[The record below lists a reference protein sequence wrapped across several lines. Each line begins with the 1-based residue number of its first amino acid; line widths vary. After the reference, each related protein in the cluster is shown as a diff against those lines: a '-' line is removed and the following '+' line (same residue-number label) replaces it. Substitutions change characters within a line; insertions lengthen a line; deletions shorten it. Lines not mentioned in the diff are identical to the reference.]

1 MIRLGVVNLN
11 SLMNKVRYVNDLM
24 CESGL
29 TALAVCETWLTSE
42 ISSSYVDVPGF
53 RFFRGD
59 VAGAVRKHGVGL
71 YVKDSLEC
79 VPIEVDIPNVLSVY
93 VGEWDVH
100 LLAVY
105 RPPSYSQED
114 NIRMLSF
121 ITDYTVDNDV
131 IIMGD
136 FNLPSLRWDLA
147 DMLDGYI
154 TRLDSLF
161 YDTFAVA
168 GLTQWVDQPTY
179 VPSGNVL
186 DLVLTSD
193 TNVVGNIEI
202 LPPLPNCHHCPV
214 VFEYLCHSVLVLD
227 NASELLQRQWFKANY
242 AGMNQE
248 LHGLDWDFLFG
259 DRDVGHCYDVF
270 LLELNRLIDK
280 YVPLAHNRGTPVW
293 LSPPPGAM
301 LRQRA
306 TAWKLY
312 KTLRHRLGRRHIE
325 SLAALDR
332 YLSLNKEY
340 RSYSRNKQCS
350 YESNIVCS
358 LGSNP
363 KLFHSY
369 IRRKKKGRPPVGP
382 LTMPYGTVSDDREMS
397 EVFVEYFGSIF
408 VGAAPVSPA
417 EHQVFD
423 GLMDPLDISYDSV
436 RNLLLKLNGS
446 SAPGPDSIHPQVLKS
461 CASALAYPLCTIFR
475 RSLNSASLP
484 SIWKHST
491 VTPILGP
498 KGRRQPLHYR
508 PVSLTSICCK
518 TMERIAGAHSV
529 EYLEGNGLLS
539 ANQFGFRAG
548 RSTEDQLLLFYGN
561 IASWVDKGFI
571 VDVIFLDFSKAFD
584 LVSHTLIV
592 TKLRLLGFDDALVNW
607 IRSFL
612 VGRTMSVSVSGK
624 LSSERSVTSGV
635 PQGSV
640 LGPILFLIYV
650 NHITKDVHSHWKAFA
665 DDFKLCVCYP
675 RDSDVENC
683 DAVQALQRDLNSL
696 CDVSK
701 SWGLRLNP
709 LKCYAMR
716 FGKGT
721 KPTEESNQYY
731 IEDQLLQFVESYKD
745 LGVTVDS
752 SLRFHQHIR
761 LLTAKAGGLM
771 GELLRSTVCRTKEF
785 MLTLFVSHIRP
796 IIDYCSCVWNVGYLE
811 DIRKLESIQRRWTRE
826 IDGLGGLD
834 YVARLKTVGLYSIQG
849 RLLRADLVKI
859 WKSFSAE
866 VDVGVAQLFEM
877 ARSVGT
883 RGHSFKMSIPVC
895 RSEVL
900 RRSFGVRRVILWNSL
915 PSKVVEAS
923 SVGTFKRLLDEF
935 LGDMLF
941 GVS

>member
-1 MIRLGVVNLN
+1 
-11 SLMNKVRYVNDLM
+11 MNKVAYVSDLM
-24 CESGL
+24 CGSGL

-42 ISSSYVDVPGF
+42 ISSSYVNLPGF

-71 YVKDSLEC
+71 YVKDSLNV
-79 VPIEVDIPNVLSVY
+79 VPIEVDIPNILSVY

-100 LLAVY
+100 LIAVY
-105 RPPSYSQED
+105 RPPSYSQEE
-114 NIRMLSF
+114 NLGLLSF
-121 ITDYTVDNDV
+121 LTEYTVDNDV

-147 DMLDGYI
+147 NMLDGYI
-154 TRLDSLF
+154 TPLDSLF

-186 DLVLTSD
+186 DLILTSD
-193 TNVVGNIEI
+193 VNVVGNIEI
-202 LPPLPNCHHCPV
+202 FPPLPNCHHCPV
-214 VFEYLCHSVLVLD
+214 VFEYFCNSVLIQDDV
-227 NASELLQRQWFKANY
+227 SEVLQRQWFKANY
-242 AGMNQE
+242 PGMNQE
-248 LHGLDWDFLFG
+248 LHGLNWDLLFA
-259 DRDVGHCYDVF
+259 DNNVGKCYDLF

-301 LRQRA
+301 VRQRA
-306 TAWKLY
+306 TAWKSY
-312 KTLRHRLGRRHIE
+312 KSLRHRLGRRHVE
-325 SLAALDR
+325 TLAALDR

-340 RSYSRNKQCS
+340 RSFSKDKQCS
-350 YESNIVCS
+350 YERNIVCS

-382 LTMPYGTVSDDREMS
+382 LTTPYGTVSGDREMS
-397 EVFVEYFGSIF
+397 EVFVEYFASIF
-408 VGAAPVSPA
+408 VGTDPVSPA
-417 EHQVFD
+417 DHQVFD
-423 GLMDPLDISYDSV
+423 GHMDPLNISYDSV
-436 RNLLLKLNGS
+436 RKLLLGLNGS
-446 SAPGPDSIHPQVLKS
+446 GAPGPDGIHPQVLKS
-461 CASALAYPLCTIFR
+461 CASALAYPLCNIFR
-475 RSLNSASLP
+475 SSLNSASLP
-484 SIWKHST
+484 SSWKHST
-491 VTPILGP
+491 VMPILGP
-498 KGRRQPLHYR
+498 RGRRMPLHYR
-508 PVSLTSICCK
+508 PVSLTSVCCK
-518 TMERIAGAHSV
+518 TMERLAGAHSV
-529 EYLEGNGLLS
+529 DYMESNALLS
-539 ANQFGFRAG
+539 TNQFGFRAG

-561 IASWVDKGFI
+561 IASWVDKGSI
-571 VDVIFLDFSKAFD
+571 VDVVFMDFSKAFD

-592 TKLRLLGFDDALVNW
+592 AKLRLLGFDDVLVNW
-607 IRSFL
+607 IESFL
-612 VGRTMSVSVSGK
+612 VGRTMSVSVSGS

-650 NHITKDVHSHWKAFA
+650 NHITKDVHLDWKAFA
-665 DDFKLCVCYP
+665 DDFKLCVSYP
-675 RDSDVENC
+675 RDSSAENY

-696 CDVSK
+696 CEVSK

-709 LKCYAMR
+709 LKCCAMR

-721 KPTEESNQYY
+721 QRTEESTRYY
-731 IEDQLLQFVESYKD
+731 IEDHLLQFVESYKD
-745 LGVTVDS
+745 LGVIVDS

-771 GELLRSTVCRTKEF
+771 GELLRSTVCRTREF

-796 IIDYCSCVWNVGYLE
+796 IIDYCSCVWNVGYIE
-811 DIRKLESIQRRWTRE
+811 DIRKLESLQRRWTRE

-834 YVARLKTVGLYSIQG
+834 YVTRLKTVGLYSIRG

-859 WKSFSAE
+859 WKAFNAE

-883 RGHSFKMSIPVC
+883 RGHSFKMSVPVC

-900 RRSFGVRRVILWNSL
+900 RRSFGVRRVMLWNSL
-915 PSKVVEAS
+915 PSSVVETS

-935 LGDMLF
+935 LGDTLF